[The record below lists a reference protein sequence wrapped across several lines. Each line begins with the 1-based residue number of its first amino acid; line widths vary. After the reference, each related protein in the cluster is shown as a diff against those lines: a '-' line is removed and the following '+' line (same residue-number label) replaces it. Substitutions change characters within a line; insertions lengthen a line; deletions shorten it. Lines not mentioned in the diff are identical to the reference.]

1 MKLVTYAATLAI
13 ALTGVASS
21 ANAVGCLSGAA
32 AGAVAGHFVRTG
44 PDRHRHTMMGA
55 AAGCV
60 AGHEMKMH
68 EKRKRAAEARAAAM
82 TAHPAPAH

>member
-1 MKLVTYAATLAI
+1 MKLVTYAATLAV

-21 ANAVGCLSGAA
+21 ANAIGCLSGAA
-32 AGAVAGHFVRTG
+32 AGGVAGHMA
-44 PDRHRHTMMGA
+44 HHHALAGA
-55 AAGCV
+55 AVGCV

-82 TAHPAPAH
+82 AAHQAPGAH

>member
-1 MKLVTYAATLAI
+1 MKLVVYAASLAI
-13 ALTGVASS
+13 GLTGVASS

-44 PDRHRHTMMGA
+44 PNHKRHTMMGA

-60 AGHEMKMH
+60 AGHELKMH
-68 EKRKRAAEARAAAM
+68 EKRKKAAEARAAMA
-82 TAHPAPAH
+82 AQPAHAH